1 MEEYDDTQYRKSV
14 RSSCEGRGAEVGRW
28 SSGFISIGVMQRA
41 SHSEGTISAGS
52 LGTAWDLF
60 PLPLRPSVELAHQLP
75 VMVTRRVMNTV

>member
-1 MEEYDDTQYRKSV
+1 MTLSTGRVSDLPV
-14 RSSCEGRGAEVGRW
+14 RVGEQRWGRW
-28 SSGFISIGVMQRA
+28 SSGFISLGVMQRA

-52 LGTAWDLF
+52 LGTAWDLC